1 MFGYAA
7 GYQNTGASPSM
18 FGYQAGVSNT
28 GAYPSIFGVNAGYQ
42 NTGSSPSMFGYSAGN
57 GNTGASPSMFGYQR
71 GYLNNWD
78 NMTLLGARSSTTF
91 NTDAATAQAFTDTE
105 ITANTITFTGAH
117 GFATGT
123 RNLLFTTT
131 AGTPPTGLVTGTLYQ
146 FTVVNATV
154 VTKVS
159 IGTNAS
165 GDFAGTLSNSVD
177 VHNSIAVGYD
187 AIPTKPH
194 QVMLGNSDIVE
205 TVLRGAVAFSTIA
218 EPSCAAAT
226 RGQVVYVAGGAGVA
240 DTFRICTK
248 DGADAY
254 AYRALY

>member
-1 MFGYAA
+1 
-7 GYQNTGASPSM
+7 
-18 FGYQAGVSNT
+18 
-28 GAYPSIFGVNAGYQ
+28 
-42 NTGSSPSMFGYSAGN
+42 
-57 GNTGASPSMFGYQR
+57 
-71 GYLNNWD
+71 
-78 NMTLLGARSSTTF
+78 MTLLGTRSSTTF

-117 GFATGT
+117 GFATGK

-131 AGTPPTGLVTGTLYQ
+131 AGTPPTGLVTGTVYQ
-146 FTVVNATV
+146 FTVVNTTV
-154 VTKVS
+154 VTKTS
-159 IGTNAS
+159 IGTDAS
-165 GDFAGTLSNSVD
+165 VDFAGTLSNSVD

-226 RGQVVYVAGGAGVA
+226 RGQLVYVAGGAGVA